1 MKGLN
6 VLAAFLGGAAVG
18 AALGIL
24 FAPEKGEDTRHKI
37 AEILRKKGI
46 KLNRSEMEN
55 LELQKEYTKLEL
67 TEKLTILFSTLIM
80 VLVLII
86 LGMVALFYLLFA
98 LAYVLEPL
106 VGGLMASFAII
117 AGINVLLIALVII
130 FRKQLIISPMVNFLA
145 NLFLTDS
152 NK

>member
-1 MKGLN
+1 MFTDDKSIENFQQL
-6 VLAAFLGGAAVG
+6 FLSSKVSG
-18 AALGIL
+18 
-24 FAPEKGEDTRHKI
+24 T
-37 AEILRKKGI
+37 
-46 KLNRSEMEN
+46 S
-55 LELQKEYTKLEL
+55 KEYTKLEL
-67 TEKLTILFSTLIM
+67 TEKLTILLSTLIM
-80 VLVLII
+80 IVVLII

-117 AGINVLLIALVII
+117 AGINILIMALVII

-152 NK
+152 K

>member
-1 MKGLN
+1 MFTDDKSIEN
-6 VLAAFLGGAAVG
+6 
-18 AALGIL
+18 IQQL
-24 FAPEKGEDTRHKI
+24 FAEF
-37 AEILRKKGI
+37 KKF
-46 KLNRSEMEN
+46 LV
-55 LELQKEYTKLEL
+55 LQKEYTKLEL
-67 TEKLTILFSTLIM
+67 TEKLTILLSTLIM
-80 VLVLII
+80 ILVLTI

-117 AGINVLLIALVII
+117 AGINILIMALFII

-152 NK
+152 K